1 MKYMGSK
8 RSMLLNG
15 LGDVLA
21 GAASETTRFVD
32 LFAGSGAVA
41 IHVATKYDVPVV
53 ASDLQQYS
61 AVLTGA
67 VLERQG
73 ELECEQLWLTWY
85 GSAKKI
91 YLRHRPPK
99 LKRVTKKSVEE
110 FRDWCSRQNSLPLTK
125 AYGGHFFSPAQ
136 GIWLD
141 ALRTT
146 LPRKKPAR
154 TVALAALL
162 HVASRCAASPG
173 HTAQPL
179 QPGRT
184 ANAYIAE
191 AWMKDVPSLS
201 KEFLTV
207 LSKLFA
213 KRAGLANT
221 ADANVA
227 ADTLKETDL
236 VFLDPPY
243 SGVQY
248 SRFYHVLES
257 VATGSPGEVSGS
269 GRNPIPKM
277 RPYSQYS
284 IITGAEKAFS
294 QLLTKIAAKGAKCI
308 VTFPAH
314 ECSNGLS
321 GDIVR
326 SLAYQDFKV
335 TEKLVQSRF
344 STLGGVDVAVGNGR
358 AARHAAKELILTL
371 SPK

>member
-1 MKYMGSK
+1 VKYMGSK

-15 LGDVLA
+15 LGDLLA
-21 GAASETTRFVD
+21 STASKTTRFVD

-41 IHVATKYDVPVV
+41 IHVATKYDVLVV

-67 VLERQG
+67 VLERQS
-73 ELECEQLWLTWY
+73 ELECEQIWLDWHDRAGKVY
-85 GSAKKI
+85 RR
-91 YLRHRPPK
+91 YRPPK
-99 LKRVTKKSVEE
+99 MKRVTKKSVEE
-110 FRDWCSRQNSLPLTK
+110 FRDWCSRRDSLPLTK
-125 AYGGHFFSPAQ
+125 AYGGHFFSPVQ

-141 ALRTT
+141 ALRAT
-146 LPRKKPAR
+146 LPKQKPAR

-179 QPGRT
+179 QPSRT
-184 ANAYIAE
+184 ANTYIAE

-201 KEFLTV
+201 KDFLAG

-213 KRAGLANT
+213 KRAGIVNT
-221 ADANVA
+221 ADANMA
-227 ADTLKETDL
+227 AEDLKETDL

-243 SGVQY
+243 SAVQY

-269 GRNPIPKM
+269 GRNPTPEM
-277 RPYSQYS
+277 RPHSRYS

-294 QLLTKIAAKGAKCI
+294 ELLTKIAAKGAKCI
-308 VTFPAH
+308 LTFPAH

-321 GDIVR
+321 GDTVR
-326 SLAYQDFKV
+326 ALAHEHFNV

-344 STLGGVDVAVGNGR
+344 STLGGVDVEVGNGR
-358 AARHAAKELILTL
+358 AARHTAEELILTL

>member
-1 MKYMGSK
+1 
-8 RSMLLNG
+8 MLLNG
-15 LGDVLA
+15 LGDLLA
-21 GAASETTRFVD
+21 STAPETTRFVD

-41 IHVATKYDVPVV
+41 IHVATKYELPVI

-67 VLERQG
+67 VLERQSG
-73 ELECEQLWLTWY
+73 LESQRIWADWHERATQVY
-85 GSAKKI
+85 R
-91 YLRHRPPK
+91 RHRPPK
-99 LKRVTKKSVEE
+99 MKRVTRRAVEE
-110 FRDWCSRQNSLPLTK
+110 VRDWCSRRISQPLTK
-125 AYGGHFFSPAQ
+125 AYGGHFFSPVQ
-136 GIWLD
+136 STWLD

-146 LPRKKPAR
+146 LPEAKPAR
-154 TVALAALL
+154 TVALASLL

-179 QPGRT
+179 QPSRN
-184 ANAYIAE
+184 ANKYIAE
-191 AWMKDVPSLS
+191 AWTKDVPSLS
-201 KEFLTV
+201 KEFLIA
-207 LSKLFA
+207 LSEIFA
-213 KRAGLANT
+213 KRAGIANT

-227 ADTLKETDL
+227 ADALKETDL

-243 SGVQY
+243 SAVQY

-257 VATGSPGEVSGS
+257 VATGAPGAVSGS
-269 GRNPIPKM
+269 GRNPRPEL

-294 QLLTKIAAKGAKCI
+294 ELLTKIAAKGARCI

-321 GDIVR
+321 GDAVR
-326 SLAYQDFKV
+326 TLAHEHFNV

-344 STLGGVDVAVGNGR
+344 STLGGVDVEVGNGR
-358 AARHAAKELILTL
+358 AARHTAEELILTL

>member
-1 MKYMGSK
+1 
-8 RSMLLNG
+8 MLLNG
-15 LGDVLA
+15 LGDLLA
-21 GAASETTRFVD
+21 TTAPESSRFVD

-41 IHVATKYDVPVV
+41 IHVATKYEVPVV

-73 ELECEQLWLTWY
+73 ELECGRIWRNWHDRAGKVY
-85 GSAKKI
+85 RR
-91 YLRHRPPK
+91 YRPPQ

-110 FRDWCSRQNSLPLTK
+110 FRDWCSRRDNLPLTK
-125 AYGGHFFSPAQ
+125 AYGGHFFSPVQ

-141 ALRTT
+141 ALRAT
-146 LPRKKPAR
+146 LPKKKPGR
-154 TVALAALL
+154 TLALAALL

-201 KEFLTV
+201 KEFLAG
-207 LSKLFA
+207 LSRVFA
-213 KRAGLANT
+213 KRAGIANT

-227 ADTLKETDL
+227 AEDLRETDL

-243 SGVQY
+243 SAVQY

-257 VATGSPGEVSGS
+257 VATGSPGKVSGS
-269 GRNPIPKM
+269 GRNPAPEM
-277 RPYSQYS
+277 RPHSRYS

-294 QLLTKIAAKGAKCI
+294 ELLTKIAAKGAKCI

-321 GDIVR
+321 GDTV
-326 SLAYQDFKV
+326 LALAHEHFNV
-335 TEKLVQSRF
+335 IEKLVQSRF
-344 STLGGVDVAVGNGR
+344 STLGGVDVEVGNGR
-358 AARHAAKELILTL
+358 AARHTAEELILTL